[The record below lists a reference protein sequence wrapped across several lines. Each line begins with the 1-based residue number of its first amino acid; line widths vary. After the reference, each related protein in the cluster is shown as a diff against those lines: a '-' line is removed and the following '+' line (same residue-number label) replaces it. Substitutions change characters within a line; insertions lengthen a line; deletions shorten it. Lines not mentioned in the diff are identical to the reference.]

1 MATAED
7 YVVASVRMPW
17 RPNAESGER
26 ARESLGR
33 IPAGVRPLSETELI
47 VNLVEIEDAFR
58 VWCFSRQPLFL
69 FFLFSPSSV
78 FVFVFFVNLKTK
90 QKFAQFDRR
99 ENGGVSH
106 LPVFLY
112 LWRHFVCVCVCVCV
126 CVRGWRGRGKGARG
140 VAFEC

>member
-58 VWCFSRQPLFL
+58 V
-69 FFLFSPSSV
+69 
-78 FVFVFFVNLKTK
+78 
-90 QKFAQFDRR
+90 
-99 ENGGVSH
+99 
-106 LPVFLY
+106 
-112 LWRHFVCVCVCVCV
+112 
-126 CVRGWRGRGKGARG
+126 
-140 VAFEC
+140 